1 MTNINKFCKLPRSK
15 DRLKVPGKRKKSAH
29 DQSLSEDMGSEPS
42 TDPETSP
49 VTLAG
54 EPEGGGRPG
63 GQEARNSRSSIE
75 PDGGAW
81 NISDFK
87 VTAAEGKTRFQDL
100 SLPLS
105 IMHAIADLGFE
116 YCTPIQAETLPQS
129 LAGKDIVG
137 QAQTGTG
144 KTAAFLITLLTHLL
158 ANKPAAE
165 KQRLSMPR
173 TLILAP
179 TRELVIQIVKEA
191 QELDK
196 YCRFKV
202 AGVYGGVDYQQQRQ
216 MLTSEAVDIM
226 VATPGRL
233 LDFQRQGIIK
243 LKKLEIFVI
252 DEADRMLDMGFIPDV
267 RRIVSNT
274 PAKEARQTILFSAT
288 ISADVKRLA
297 SQWTKN
303 AIQVEIA
310 PEQVAVD
317 SVEQIF
323 YLTTAEEK
331 YTLLYNVIT
340 TLNLKRVMVFV
351 NRRDET
357 KKLTDHLKRN
367 GISCDMLSGEVPQK
381 RRIAT
386 LEDFRNGK
394 IRVLVATDVASR
406 GIHIDDVSH
415 VINYTLPFE
424 PENYVHRIG
433 RTGRAG
439 AAGISISFACEAG
452 SFHLPEIEEFL
463 GRELKCVYPDSSL
476 LVPPPRGTKA
486 PDESTPRPGR
496 RKSRPH
502 PSGRRPRNRN

>member
-1 MTNINKFCKLPRSK
+1 MTNINDFRKHPRCK
-15 DRLKVPGKRKKSAH
+15 DRLQVPAKRKKSAH
-29 DQSLSEDMGSEPS
+29 KPL

-49 VTLAG
+49 VTAAG
-54 EPEGGGRPG
+54 EHNSGRQHD
-63 GQEARNSRSSIE
+63 GQAEQDSLSSIK
-75 PDGGAW
+75 PDNGTW
-81 NISDFK
+81 NISDFQ

-100 SLPLS
+100 PLPLS

-129 LAGKDIVG
+129 LAGRDIVG

-144 KTAAFLITLLTHLL
+144 KTAAFLITLLVHLL
-158 ANKPAAE
+158 ADKPAAA
-165 KQRLSMPR
+165 KPKLSMPR
-173 TLILAP
+173 TLVLAP

-196 YCRFKV
+196 YCRLKV
-202 AGVYGGVDYQQQRQ
+202 AGVYGGVDYQKQRL
-216 MLTSEAVDIM
+216 MLTSEVADIM

-243 LKKLEIFVI
+243 LNKLEIFVI

-267 RRIVSNT
+267 RRIVSNA
-274 PAKEARQTILFSAT
+274 PSKEARQTILFSAT

-303 AIQVEIA
+303 AIQVAIA
-310 PEQVAVD
+310 PEHVAVD

-340 TLNLKRVMVFV
+340 TLDLKRVMVFV

-367 GISCDMLSGEVPQK
+367 SISCAMLSGEVPQT
-381 RRIAT
+381 RRIET
-386 LEDFRNGK
+386 LEDFRSGK

-406 GIHIDDVSH
+406 GIHIDNVSH

-439 AAGISISFACEAG
+439 AAGVSISFACEAG

-463 GRELKCVYPDSSL
+463 GRELKCVYPDSAL

-486 PDESTPRPGR
+486 PESTSRPGR
-496 RKSRPH
+496 RKRQPH
-502 PSGRRPRNRN
+502 PSGRRAKNRN

>member
-1 MTNINKFCKLPRSK
+1 MTSINNFCKPPCCK
-15 DRLKVPGKRKKSAH
+15 DRLKVPAKRKKSA
-29 DQSLSEDMGSEPS
+29 QAPS
-42 TDPETSP
+42 QTKDPETSP
-49 VTLAG
+49 SPVTPA
-54 EPEGGGRPG
+54 EERESDGRHG
-63 GQEARNSRSSIE
+63 GQAELD
-75 PDGGAW
+75 PLKPGDGTW
-81 NISDFK
+81 NISDFQ

-100 SLPLS
+100 PLPLS
-105 IMHAIADLGFE
+105 VMHAIADLGFE
-116 YCTPIQAETLPQS
+116 YCTPIQAETLPSS

-144 KTAAFLITLLTHLL
+144 KTAAFLITLLVHLL
-158 ANKPAAE
+158 TNKPAAG

-196 YCRFKV
+196 YCRLKV
-202 AGVYGGVDYQQQRQ
+202 AGVYGGVDYQEQR
-216 MLTSEAVDIM
+216 LLLSSEAVDIM

-267 RRIVSNT
+267 RRIVSNA
-274 PAKEARQTILFSAT
+274 PDKEARQTILFSAT

-340 TLNLKRVMVFV
+340 TLDLKRVMVFV

-367 GISCDMLSGEVPQK
+367 GISCAMLSGEVPQK

-406 GIHIDDVSH
+406 GIHIDGVSH

-439 AAGISISFACEAG
+439 AAGISISFACEEG

-486 PDESTPRPGR
+486 PGSTSRPGR
-496 RKSRPH
+496 KKRRPH
-502 PSGRRPRNRN
+502 PSGRRPKNRN

>member
-1 MTNINKFCKLPRSK
+1 MTSINKFCKLPRSK

-29 DQSLSEDMGSEPS
+29 DQSLPTDQGSELS
-42 TDPETSP
+42 SALGTSP

-54 EPEGGGRPG
+54 EPG
-63 GQEARNSRSSIE
+63 
-75 PDGGAW
+75 DGTW

-87 VTAAEGKTRFQDL
+87 VTATEGKTRFQDL

-144 KTAAFLITLLTHLL
+144 KTAAFLITLLTYLL

-216 MLTSEAVDIM
+216 MLTSEVVDIM

-274 PAKEARQTILFSAT
+274 PAKETRQTILFSAT

-340 TLNLKRVMVFV
+340 TLDLKRVMVFV

-367 GISCDMLSGEVPQK
+367 GISCAMLSGEVPQK

-406 GIHIDDVSH
+406 GIHIDGVSH

-496 RKSRPH
+496 RKRRPH

>member
-1 MTNINKFCKLPRSK
+1 MTSINNFCKPPCCK
-15 DRLKVPGKRKKSAH
+15 DRLKVPAKRKKSGQAPSLTK
-29 DQSLSEDMGSEPS
+29 DQGSEPS
-42 TDPETSP
+42 PDPETSQ
-49 VTLAG
+49 VTPAG
-54 EPEGGGRPG
+54 ERESG
-63 GQEARNSRSSIE
+63 GQHGGQAELPPLTSG
-75 PDGGAW
+75 DGIW
-81 NISDFK
+81 NISDFQ

-100 SLPLS
+100 PLPLS
-105 IMHAIADLGFE
+105 IIHAIADLGFE
-116 YCTPIQAETLPQS
+116 YCTPIQAETLPSS

-144 KTAAFLITLLTHLL
+144 KTAAFLITLLVHLL
-158 ANKPAAE
+158 TNKPAAG

-196 YCRFKV
+196 YCRLKV
-202 AGVYGGVDYQQQRQ
+202 AGVYGGVDYQEQRLL
-216 MLTSEAVDIM
+216 LTSEAVDIM

-274 PAKEARQTILFSAT
+274 PGKEARQTILFSAT
-288 ISADVKRLA
+288 ISEDVKRLA

-340 TLNLKRVMVFV
+340 TLDLKRVMVFV

-357 KKLTDHLKRN
+357 KKLSDHLKRN
-367 GISCDMLSGEVPQK
+367 GISCAMLSGEVPQK

-406 GIHIDDVSH
+406 GIHIDGVSH

-439 AAGISISFACEAG
+439 AAGISISFACEEG

-486 PDESTPRPGR
+486 PKSTPRPGQ
-496 RKSRPH
+496 RKRRPH
-502 PSGRRPRNRN
+502 PSGRRPKNRN